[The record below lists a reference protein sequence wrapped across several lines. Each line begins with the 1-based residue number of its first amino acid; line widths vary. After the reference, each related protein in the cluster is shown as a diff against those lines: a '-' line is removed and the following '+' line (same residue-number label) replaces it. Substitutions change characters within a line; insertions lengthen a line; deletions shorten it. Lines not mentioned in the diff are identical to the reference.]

1 LITRYHIV
9 PANRPDCFSAGIRYT
24 QPLAPPRSSRLL
36 AESALLYAAAIWG
49 STFFVVKGVL
59 AYIDPVVL
67 VGYRFTAA
75 ALLIGL
81 WLVWRRA
88 KLWHGI
94 KHGLFLGF
102 ILWILYV
109 AQTIGLGITTAS
121 NSGFITGLFIV
132 FVPLTNWLLYRQR
145 ARVRHLAAVGLSLI
159 GLWLLTG
166 GAGGINAGDLLT
178 LAAAV
183 TYAIHVIY
191 AGRCLGERGERRIG
205 EQVDP
210 WVLNFQQMLTVG
222 LLALLTALTQGV
234 LSAGG
239 RGLDL
244 AASTGQQFAVTSAGA
259 WWTLLFLMLL
269 PTITAYVAQL
279 YGQRIVSATRAALIF
294 TMEPVFAA
302 LFAWTLGREPF
313 LALSALG
320 GALMVAAM
328 LVSEIEWTRPRRS
341 SDAVSSG

>member
-1 LITRYHIV
+1 M
-9 PANRPDCFSAGIRYT
+9 
-24 QPLAPPRSSRLL
+24 
-36 AESALLYAAAIWG
+36 
-49 STFFVVKGVL
+49 VKGVL
-59 AYIDPVVL
+59 QHIDPVVL

-81 WLVWRRA
+81 WLLWRRVP
-88 KLWHGI
+88 LWHGLR
-94 KHGLFLGF
+94 HGLFLGF

-132 FVPLTNWLLYRQR
+132 FVPLTNWLLYRRR
-145 ARVRHLAAVGLSLI
+145 ARIRHLAAVGLSLI

-166 GAGGINAGDLLT
+166 GAGGINAGDLMT

-191 AGRCLGERGERRIG
+191 AGRCLGERGEQRIG

-222 LLALLTALTQGV
+222 LLALLTAVAQGG

-239 RGLDL
+239 RDLDL
-244 AASTGQQFAVTSAGA
+244 MGSLSQQFAVTSSAA
-259 WWTLLFLMLL
+259 WWTLLFLMLF

-279 YGQRIVSATRAALIF
+279 FGQRIVSATRAALIF

-328 LVSEIEWTRPRRS
+328 LVSEIEWKQPRRNS
-341 SDAVSSG
+341 ARAAVN

>member
-1 LITRYHIV
+1 MH
-9 PANRPDCFSAGIRYT
+9 YT
-24 QPLAPPRSSRLL
+24 QALASSRSNRLL

-81 WLVWRRA
+81 WLLWRRA
-88 KLWHGI
+88 ALWHGLR
-94 KHGLFLGF
+94 HGLFLGL

-145 ARVRHLAAVGLSLI
+145 ARPRHLAAVGLSLI

-191 AGRCLGERGERRIG
+191 AGRCLGERGEQRIG

-222 LLALLTALTQGV
+222 LLALLTAVVQGA

-244 AASTGQQFAVTSAGA
+244 AGSLAWQFAVTSSGA
-259 WWTLLFLMLL
+259 WWTLAFLMLF
-269 PTITAYVAQL
+269 PTITAYIAQL

-328 LVSEIEWTRPRRS
+328 LVSEVEWLHPRAADRGDRTGQRP
-341 SDAVSSG
+341 